1 MNDNIDWT
9 KRRELR
15 MSKGGLAYAGLKS
28 ESIILEWEMQ
38 FFEKTVKGETDQEQV
53 VEAADIMI
61 AALQEAQDILE
72 ERAKPYAEIGKEA
85 GIYE

>member
-1 MNDNIDWT
+1 MTDNIDWA

-15 MSKGGLAYAGLKS
+15 LSKEGRVYAGLKS
-28 ESIILEWEMQ
+28 ESIILDWEMQ
-38 FFEKTVKGETDQEQV
+38 FFETYVKGETDQEQV

-61 AALQEAQDILE
+61 AALKEAQDILE
-72 ERAKPYAEIGKEA
+72 ERAKPYEEIGKEA

>member
-1 MNDNIDWT
+1 MTDNIDWT
-9 KRRELR
+9 RRRELR
-15 MSKGGLAYAGLKS
+15 FSKDGLAYAGLKS
-28 ESIILEWEMQ
+28 ESIVLEWEMQ
-38 FFEKTVKGETDQEQV
+38 FFEKYVKGETNQEQV

-61 AALQEAQDILE
+61 AALKEAQAIIE